1 MGGGARG
8 HRFVQMKATATSQS
22 AVASCQG
29 GGWKIAFARH
39 HGPCPGLAGS
49 VPEAIGAS
57 RGVMGP
63 RTEARLPGTSQLDTD
78 RMDIV
83 ICTGGTQS

>member
-8 HRFVQMKATATSQS
+8 HSFVQMKATATSQS
-22 AVASCQG
+22 PVARGQG
-29 GGWKIAFARH
+29 GGWKIAFALH
-39 HGPCPGLAGS
+39 HGPWPGLAGS
-49 VPEAIGAS
+49 VSEAIGAS

-63 RTEARLPGTSQLDTD
+63 RAEAKLPGTSQLDTG
-78 RMDIV
+78 RMDVV